1 MKKISLILT
10 IVITLLLN
18 AFMTG
23 CGSTEESTQP
33 PPTIFLGATPPMDSE
48 IPVKAVIVLIFDKIP
63 TDVIVSS
70 GSTVFNTITV
80 SDIIDIADLEYLAPS
95 IRIGDDV
102 LPSADLTIDGV
113 NIGDGRT
120 AALHGRIL
128 VVRSTFNPGPL
139 QLKVVWADG
148 VVTLRYIVNPDPP

>member
-1 MKKISLILT
+1 M
-10 IVITLLLN
+10 
-18 AFMTG
+18 
-23 CGSTEESTQP
+23 EESTQP

-80 SDIIDIADLEYLAPS
+80 SDSIDIADEYLFPS
-95 IRIGDDV
+95 NRLGGDV
-102 LPSADLTIDGV
+102 LPGTSLTIDGV